1 MRDQDQDKSILIFLL
16 LFLTRLA
23 LIVARPVRGLHSW
36 EFSKENSRGC
46 VSVLISYSLLF
57 GIYYDLSGPNTFV
70 CLEPRFIYIKK
81 KVIIKIYKK
90 RKEKG
95 KEENDHQGQL
105 PDTIIHPKKK
115 KKKRKSVIEVR
126 HGSIYP
132 GKKKKKLSRSMTRRS
147 YSSLGSEMKTVHTSL
162 PSKLYSVLLLCYSI
176 KRDKW
181 SILLTNQTT

>member
-132 GKKKKKLSRSMTRRS
+132 GKKKKKTIEVDDETQLFIFGFRNENCAYLTPFQIV
-147 YSSLGSEMKTVHTSL
+147 LGVTFML
-162 PSKLYSVLLLCYSI
+162 
-176 KRDKW
+176 
-181 SILLTNQTT
+181 